1 MQPYE
6 RDNTVVIPVA
16 NDQCAAIWKTMEP
29 FIAQGKKSFVLD
41 FQAVTFLNSVNI
53 AAVIAARNKAVA
65 GGSRIAVAEV
75 RDNIKSVFRIL
86 KLERLFD
93 LNLSLD
99 QALGAVK

>member
-1 MQPYE
+1 MQAYE
-6 RDNTVVIPVA
+6 RDQAVVIPVA
-16 NDQCAAIWKTMEP
+16 NDQCATLWKQMEP
-29 FIAQGKKSFVLD
+29 FIANGKKKFILD

-65 GGSRIAVAEV
+65 GGNKIAIAEL

-93 LNLSLD
+93 LNLTLD
-99 QALGAVK
+99 QALTAVR